1 MLAVEERRGKTPMFS
16 SVSFLQTL
24 FNPNKTV
31 VKMFLVTYNFDDMPS
46 NHMTFLRQRIFL
58 VPVEEGGAE
67 ERGEAP
73 AGSGVQDRKKVL
85 CYLIHLR

>member
-1 MLAVEERRGKTPMFS
+1 MNIEEKLHAVS
-16 SVSFLQTL
+16 SQTL

-58 VPVEEGGAE
+58 VPVEEGSTE

-73 AGSGVQDRKKVL
+73 AGSGVQDKKKVL